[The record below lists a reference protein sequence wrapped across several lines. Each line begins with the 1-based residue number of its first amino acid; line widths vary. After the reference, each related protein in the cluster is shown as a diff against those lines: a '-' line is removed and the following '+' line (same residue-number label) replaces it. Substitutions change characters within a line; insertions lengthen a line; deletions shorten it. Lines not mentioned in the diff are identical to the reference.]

1 MRERNKEQLVR
12 GFVVVV
18 GSSVTNT
25 NSYAQK
31 KSRSKRKSVVDKN
44 FTESVKLARADKS
57 WAWKIAIACDG
68 SQQETQDTVFHGRC
82 SRISECGRLGVARAK
97 VRRFEEFRSQ
107 QAGWKSRWSSLEDKK
122 KRLCKLHCVYYTP
135 RVVATVV
142 GHWIVRQ
149 SERFRKKCRREGH
162 CGWRIR
168 PDLLDGR
175 KNIVRKNNTIGSR
188 KQVQRSNKAEA
199 LKQCFLVGI
208 FGCFDCG
215 KVSRNKV

>member
-122 KRLCKLHCVYYTP
+122 KDCANYTVCTIHLGQWP
-135 RVVATVV
+135 RSSGIGQCARARGFEKSVAEKGIVDGGFGLTCWMV
-142 GHWIVRQ
+142 G
-149 SERFRKKCRREGH
+149 
-162 CGWRIR
+162 RI
-168 PDLLDGR
+168 
-175 KNIVRKNNTIGSR
+175 S
-188 KQVQRSNKAEA
+188 
-199 LKQCFLVGI
+199 
-208 FGCFDCG
+208 
-215 KVSRNKV
+215 